1 MDEFMRALSKKFG
14 DKYSYLKL
22 YEVVYDKRS
31 QVCTFTFLYPH
42 TISDMESESR
52 KELENF
58 AKDYLALNGD
68 VRVKFKKSF
77 LDEKLIRHEVKNFF
91 EEKHKSLLPY
101 FKEENLSSTYEEL
114 EVKINLKL
122 NKDLFQMI
130 DKENIIKEM
139 VIFLSKRFIAN
150 FEINLVQNEEVL
162 PDEVVIDEDMLPS
175 VKKTMRY
182 EVNIEGSLIGSGIA
196 SKPEYI
202 KDIQKPKLAV
212 ILAGVISGFTQ
223 KTFVRK
229 KGKRAGEEGI
239 YYTFNLNDGNSIDCI
254 YFCGKTNL
262 KKMESLADGQMIVC
276 IGDVNTGISGKL
288 TYYIKKIAL
297 ASPKI
302 VPNDLEEQEVYKQ
315 KKRKW
320 VACVEP
326 VVTNSQSNL
335 FEGKVV
341 YNDNIMSHTFVV
353 FDIETT
359 GLDPETCEIT
369 EIGAVKIEHGVIKE
383 RFSSFV
389 KPTVPIPMKVQ
400 LLTHITDEMVKD
412 APSIENVIA
421 DFYEW
426 TRGCVLSGYNVID
439 FDMKFIKKAGQ
450 KYNYRFDNDIIDTLI
465 VARTSK
471 LRCSNYK
478 LGTVVSA
485 LGLTLEGAHRAYND
499 AHATAQ
505 VLLALSKI

>member
-1 MDEFMRALSKKFG
+1 MRALNKKFG

-22 YEVVYDKRS
+22 FEVVYDKRS

-42 TISDMESESR
+42 TISDMESEDR
-52 KELENF
+52 KEIENF
-58 AKDYLALNGD
+58 VKEYFSLNGD

-101 FKEENLSSTYEEL
+101 FKEENLSSTFEGL
-114 EVKINLKL
+114 DVKITLQL
-122 NKDLFQMI
+122 NKDLFAMI
-130 DKENIIKEM
+130 DKEDMIKEM

-150 FEINLVQNEEVL
+150 FDISFVKNEEVL
-162 PDEVVIDEDMLPS
+162 PNEVVIEEDMLPS
-175 VKKTMRY
+175 VKRTMRY
-182 EVNIEGSLIGSGIA
+182 EVNIEADLIGSGIA
-196 SKPEYI
+196 PKPEYI
-202 KDIQKPKLAV
+202 KDIQKPKSAV
-212 ILAGVISGFTQ
+212 ILAGIISGFTQ

-229 KGKRAGEEGI
+229 KGKKAGEEGI

-276 IGDVNTGISGKL
+276 VGDVNTGISGKL

-302 VPNDLEEQEVYKQ
+302 VVSAIEEQTFEKP

-320 VACVEP
+320 VASVEP
-326 VVTNSQSNL
+326 IVTQSQSNL

-369 EIGAVKIEHGVIKE
+369 EIGAVKIENGVIKE

-389 KPTVPIPMKVQ
+389 KPTVPIPMEVQ

-421 DFYEW
+421 DFYDW
-426 TRGCVLSGYNVID
+426 TRGCVLSGYNVIG

-450 KYNYRFDNDIIDTLI
+450 KYNYRFDNDVVDTMI
-465 VARTSK
+465 VVRTSG